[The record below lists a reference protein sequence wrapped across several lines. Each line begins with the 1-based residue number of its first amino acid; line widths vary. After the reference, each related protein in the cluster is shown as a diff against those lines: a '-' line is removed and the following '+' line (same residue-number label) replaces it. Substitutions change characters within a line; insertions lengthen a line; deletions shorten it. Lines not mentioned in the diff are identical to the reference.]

1 MEHGNG
7 TRVGRGRR
15 GDTSGGAQRGGT
27 ATGEGIG
34 ELLQIFE
41 VSVRE
46 NGGFQEERFAL

>member
-1 MEHGNG
+1 MGHEGG
-7 TRVGRGRR
+7 ALR
-15 GDTSGGAQRGGT
+15 GAQRGGT

-46 NGGFQEERFAL
+46 NGGFQEERFTL